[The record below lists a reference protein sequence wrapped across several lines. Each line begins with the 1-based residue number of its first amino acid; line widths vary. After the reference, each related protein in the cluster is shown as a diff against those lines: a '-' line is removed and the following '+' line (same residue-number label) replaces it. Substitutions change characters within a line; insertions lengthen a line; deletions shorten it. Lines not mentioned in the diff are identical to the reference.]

1 MRGFE
6 SHVFRHHMQETL
18 FGVFSIAKGYVRKVI
33 LFEYEYFWKCLKT
46 ISAKKISKLLFI
58 LYNSVVKWN

>member
-1 MRGFE
+1 
-6 SHVFRHHMQETL
+6 MQETL